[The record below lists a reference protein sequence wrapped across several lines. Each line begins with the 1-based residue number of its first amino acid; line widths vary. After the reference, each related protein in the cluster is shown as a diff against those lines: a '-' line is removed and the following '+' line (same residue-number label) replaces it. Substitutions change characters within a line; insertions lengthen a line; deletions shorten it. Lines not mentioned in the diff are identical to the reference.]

1 MNDATA
7 ESPADTQGAK
17 AEKAKDDPNK
27 ISQWRSLMQATSS
40 PIKLFAL
47 IVLVCNTVF
56 GAAAA
61 ISSPANFMYTLHAF
75 LAVVASF
82 VLMAIWSPR
91 SFYSPAELKTLLEV
105 EQQVGRSVFPESRP
119 WMMTL
124 SFFVGLL
131 IYAIYQFAT
140 R

>member
-1 MNDATA
+1 MNDATVKT
-7 ESPADTQGAK
+7 PVDTRGTEV
-17 AEKAKDDPNK
+17 EKAKDEPGK
-27 ISQWRSLMQATSS
+27 TSQWRSLMQATSS

-61 ISSPANFMYTLHAF
+61 ITSPANFMYTLHAF

-105 EQQVGRSVFPESRP
+105 EQQVGRPVFPESKP

-131 IYAIYQFAT
+131 VYAIYQFAT

>member
-7 ESPADTQGAK
+7 ESHADTQGAK

>member
-1 MNDATA
+1 MNDATVKTPVDTRSA
-7 ESPADTQGAK
+7 EV
-17 AEKAKDDPNK
+17 EKAKDDPNK
-27 ISQWRSLMQATSS
+27 ISQWRSLMQAASS

-61 ISSPANFMYTLHAF
+61 ISSPSNFMYTLHAF